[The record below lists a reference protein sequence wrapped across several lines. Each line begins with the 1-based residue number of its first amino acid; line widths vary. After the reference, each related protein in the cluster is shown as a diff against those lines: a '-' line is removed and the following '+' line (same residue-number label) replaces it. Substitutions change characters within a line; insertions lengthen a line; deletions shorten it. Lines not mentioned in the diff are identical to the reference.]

1 MSQLSLGL
9 SAVVYNRLRLAQGI
23 LSGKALLG
31 SCLLMGEHG
40 LVLLQENS
48 NRNSECFKS
57 FCTALK
63 SH

>member
-1 MSQLSLGL
+1 MGEWERQC
-9 SAVVYNRLRLAQGI
+9 
-23 LSGKALLG
+23 SGDETGLG

-48 NRNSECFKS
+48 NRNSDCSES